1 MIYLLLLLVQMLI
14 CTNKLSLNT
23 DKTKYVLFH
32 KKKSKEKKNLPLVL
46 TTYLLMML
54 KSNEKT
60 H

>member
-32 KKKSKEKKNLPLVL
+32 KTKSKEKKNLPLVL
-46 TTYLLMML
+46 QTYLLMML